1 MKVVVGGASGLI
13 GSALMPVLRASGHDV
28 VRLVRREPSAAD
40 EIRWDPAAGTLDAS
54 ALQGVDAIVNL
65 SGENIGQR
73 WTQSRKREIRESR
86 VNATSLLARTAATHA
101 APRPRVLVSASAI
114 GIYPDRGDEILT
126 EESGEAA
133 GFLADVVRA
142 WEAAADP
149 ARAAGIRVVTLRQ
162 SPVIARNGGPL
173 ERMLLP
179 FKLGIGGRLGSG
191 KQWFSWVSIDD
202 LTAAY
207 VHVLAT
213 DVNGVLN
220 VTAPN
225 PVTNQQLTRRSATP
239 CGAQRS
245 SRCPPS
251 RSGRYSARWART
263 CSSTGSASSPRACS
277 TRGSSSR
284 RPRSTSPS
292 SAHSPPSP
300 GAGESRRSAHAWRKR
315 AGAHPAPLPLPRLD

>member
-13 GSALMPVLRASGHDV
+13 GSALVPVLRASGHEV

-40 EIRWDPAAGTLDAS
+40 EIRWDPAAGTLDLS
-54 ALQGVDAIVNL
+54 ALQDVDAIVNL

-73 WTQSRKREIRESR
+73 WTESRKREIRESR
-86 VNATSLLARTAATHA
+86 VNATSLLARTAAAHA
-101 APRPRVLVSASAI
+101 PHPRVLISASAI

-126 EESGEAA
+126 EESGEAS

-207 VHVLAT
+207 GHVLAT
-213 DVNGVLN
+213 EVDGVLN
-220 VTAPN
+220 LTAPN
-225 PVTNQQLTRRSATP
+225 PVTNQQLTRAL
-239 CGAQRS
+239 GNAL
-245 SRCPPS
+245 
-251 RSGRYSARWART
+251 
-263 CSSTGSASSPRACS
+263 
-277 TRGSSSR
+277 R
-284 RPRSTSPS
+284 RPTVLPVPAFAIRTLFGEMGTDMLLDGKRILPARLLDAGFEF
-292 SAHSPPSP
+292 SAPTIDV
-300 GAGESRRSAHAWRKR
+300 ALER
-315 AGAHPAPLPLPRLD
+315 ALTA